1 MKKYLIALV
10 LAISLTGCTQT
21 ADPVV
26 ETAPVSFESTCQDT
40 GLTIISQTP
49 ASHETVYTLSIQGA
63 DSVITVI
70 QCDSDKDASELF
82 DQNVQTDQ
90 AENMTVMEQ
99 AQKDGYTVKV
109 IRNNRA
115 NQNYVDAMHD
125 TTVIHIA
132 NLLPQQL
139 TPTLDLLGRLGYPQP
154 EMNS

>member
-1 MKKYLIALV
+1 MI
-10 LAISLTGCTQT
+10 
-21 ADPVV
+21 
-26 ETAPVSFESTCQDT
+26 
-40 GLTIISQTP
+40 
-49 ASHETVYTLSIQGA
+49 
-63 DSVITVI
+63 
-70 QCDSDKDASELF
+70 
-82 DQNVQTDQ
+82 
-90 AENMTVMEQ
+90 VMEQ